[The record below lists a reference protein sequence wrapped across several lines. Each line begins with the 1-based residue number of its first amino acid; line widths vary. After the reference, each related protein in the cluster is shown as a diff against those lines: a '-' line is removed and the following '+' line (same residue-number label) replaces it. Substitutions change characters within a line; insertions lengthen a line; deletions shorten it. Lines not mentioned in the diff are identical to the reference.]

1 MGVTMLLYLLAIVA
15 GLAVLVWSADKFID
29 GAATL
34 AKHLGVS
41 ALLIGIIIVGF
52 GTSAPEITVS
62 IISALENRPELA
74 LGNAY
79 GSNIANIAL
88 ILGLTALI
96 GTIAVQSDV
105 LRRELPILLGAT
117 IFGVVLLLD
126 GSLSRLDGILLLAVL
141 AGYMGYSI
149 WRARKGNADHLI
161 EEVEHEMAEH
171 NMTKAQSIFWIVL
184 GLVLLIASSR
194 ALVWGAVGVAEAFGV
209 SELII
214 GLTVV
219 AIGTSL
225 PELVS
230 SIVAA
235 RKGEYD
241 MVLGNIIG
249 SNFFNMLAVVGIAA
263 MIQPMAVGQEVLQRD
278 VPIMVGITVLL
289 FAICWIFKAVNR
301 YAGMGFVAIYVGYT
315 LWLINTAAA

>member
-1 MGVTMLLYLLAIVA
+1 MLFHLLAILA
-15 GLAVLVWSADKFID
+15 GLAVLVWSADKFVD

-62 IISALENRPELA
+62 IISALEDRPELA

-79 GSNIANIAL
+79 GSNIVNIAL
-88 ILGLTALI
+88 ILGVTALM

-105 LRRELPILLGAT
+105 LRRELPILLAAT
-117 IFGVVLLLD
+117 GFGVILLLD
-126 GSLSRLDGILLLAVL
+126 GALSRLDGALLFAVL

-149 WRARKGNADHLI
+149 WRARQGKADHLI
-161 EEVEHEMAEH
+161 EEVEQEMVEH
-171 NMTKAQSIFWIVL
+171 NMTKGQSIFWIVL

-230 SIVAA
+230 SIIAA

-249 SNFFNMLAVVGIAA
+249 SNFFNMLAVVGVAA
-263 MIQPMAVGQEVLQRD
+263 LIQPLVVEQEVLQRD
-278 VPIMVGITVLL
+278 IPVMVGITVLL
-289 FAICWIFKAVNR
+289 FAICWLFKAVNR

>member
-1 MGVTMLLYLLAIVA
+1 MLLYLLAIVA
-15 GLAVLVWSADKFID
+15 GLAVLVWSADKFVD

-62 IISALENRPELA
+62 IISALEDRPELA

-79 GSNIANIAL
+79 GSNIVNIAL
-88 ILGLTALI
+88 ILGVTALM

-105 LRRELPILLGAT
+105 LRRELPILLAAT
-117 IFGVVLLLD
+117 GFGVILLLD
-126 GSLSRLDGILLLAVL
+126 GALSRLDGALLFAVL

-149 WRARKGNADHLI
+149 WRARQGKPDHLI
-161 EEVEHEMAEH
+161 EEVEQEMVEH
-171 NMTKAQSIFWIVL
+171 NMTKGQSIVWIVV
-184 GLVLLIASSR
+184 GLALLIASSR

-219 AIGTSL
+219 AVGTSL

-249 SNFFNMLAVVGIAA
+249 SNFFNMLAVVGVAA
-263 MIQPMAVGQEVLQRD
+263 VIQPLAVGQDVLQRD
-278 VPIMVGITVLL
+278 IPVMVGITVLL
-289 FAICWIFKAVNR
+289 FAICWLFKAVNR

>member
-1 MGVTMLLYLLAIVA
+1 MLLYLLAIVV
-15 GLAVLVWSADKFID
+15 GLAVLVWSADKFVD

-62 IISALENRPELA
+62 IISALEDRPELA

-79 GSNIANIAL
+79 GSNIVNIAL
-88 ILGLTALI
+88 ILGVTALM

-105 LRRELPILLGAT
+105 LRRELPILLAAT
-117 IFGVVLLLD
+117 GFGVILLLD
-126 GSLSRLDGILLLAVL
+126 GALSRLDGGMLFAVL
-141 AGYMGYSI
+141 FGYMGYSI
-149 WRARKGNADHLI
+149 WRARQGKPDHLI

-263 MIQPMAVGQEVLQRD
+263 LIQPLAVGQDVLQRD
-278 VPIMVGITVLL
+278 IPVMVGITVLL
-289 FAICWIFKAVNR
+289 FAVCWLFKAVNR
-301 YAGMGFVAIYVGYT
+301 YAGAGFVAIYVGYT
-315 LWLINTAAA
+315 LWLINSAMA

>member
-1 MGVTMLLYLLAIVA
+1 MLFHLLAIVA
-15 GLAVLVWSADKFID
+15 GLAVLVWSADKFVD

-62 IISALENRPELA
+62 IISALEDRPELA

-79 GSNIANIAL
+79 GSNIVNIAL
-88 ILGLTALI
+88 ILGVTALM

-105 LRRELPILLGAT
+105 LRRELPILLAAT
-117 IFGVVLLLD
+117 GFGVILLLD
-126 GSLSRLDGILLLAVL
+126 GALSRLDGALLFAVL
-141 AGYMGYSI
+141 ASYMGYSI
-149 WRARKGNADHLI
+149 WRARQGKADHLI
-161 EEVEHEMAEH
+161 EEVEQEMVEH
-171 NMTKAQSIFWIVL
+171 NMTKAQSIVWIVL

-230 SIVAA
+230 SIIAA

-249 SNFFNMLAVVGIAA
+249 SNFFNMLAVVGVAA
-263 MIQPMAVGQEVLQRD
+263 LIQPLAVGQEVLQRD
-278 VPIMVGITVLL
+278 IPVMVGITVLL
-289 FAICWIFKAVNR
+289 FAICWLFKAVNR

>member
-1 MGVTMLLYLLAIVA
+1 MLLYLLAIVA
-15 GLAVLVWSADKFID
+15 GLAVLVWSADKFVD

-62 IISALENRPELA
+62 IIAALENRPELA

-79 GSNIANIAL
+79 GSNIVNIAL
-88 ILGLTALI
+88 ILGVTALM

-117 IFGVVLLLD
+117 AFGVVLLLD
-126 GSLSRLDGILLLAVL
+126 GSLSRLDGILLFAVL
-141 AGYMGYSI
+141 FFYMGYSI
-149 WRARKGNADHLI
+149 WRARQSKADHLI
-161 EEVEHEMAEH
+161 EEVEQEMVEH

-184 GLVLLIASSR
+184 GLALLIASSR

-219 AIGTSL
+219 AVGTSL

-249 SNFFNMLAVVGIAA
+249 SNFFNMLAVVGVAA
-263 MIQPMAVGQEVLQRD
+263 VIQPLAVGQDVLQRD
-278 VPIMVGITVLL
+278 VPVMVGITVLL
-289 FAICWIFKAVNR
+289 FAVCWLFKAVNR
-301 YAGMGFVAIYVGYT
+301 YAGAGFVAIYVGYT
-315 LWLINTAAA
+315 LWLINTAVA

>member
-1 MGVTMLLYLLAIVA
+1 MLLYLLAIVV

-62 IISALENRPELA
+62 IISALESRPELA

-79 GSNIANIAL
+79 GSNIVNIAL
-88 ILGLTALI
+88 ILGVTALM

-105 LRRELPILLGAT
+105 LRRELPILLAAT
-117 IFGVVLLLD
+117 AFGVILLLD
-126 GSLSRLDGILLLAVL
+126 GSLSRLDGVLLFAVL

-149 WRARKGNADHLI
+149 WRARQGNDDHLI
-161 EEVEHEMAEH
+161 EEIEQEMAEH

-184 GLVLLIASSR
+184 GLALLIASSR

-263 MIQPMAVGQEVLQRD
+263 VIQPLAVGQDVLQRD
-278 VPIMVGITVLL
+278 IPVMVGITVLL
-289 FAICWIFKAVNR
+289 FAICWLFKAVNR
-301 YAGMGFVAIYVGYT
+301 YAGAGFVAIYVGYT

>member
-1 MGVTMLLYLLAIVA
+1 MLLYLLAIVV
-15 GLAVLVWSADKFID
+15 GLAVLVWSADKFVD

-62 IISALENRPELA
+62 IISALEDRPELA

-79 GSNIANIAL
+79 GSNIVNIAL
-88 ILGLTALI
+88 ILGVTALM

-105 LRRELPILLGAT
+105 LRRELPILLAAT
-117 IFGVVLLLD
+117 GFGVVLLLD
-126 GSLSRLDGILLLAVL
+126 GALSRLDGILLFAVL
-141 AGYMGYSI
+141 FVYMGYSI
-149 WRARKGNADHLI
+149 WRARQAKPDHLI
-161 EEVEHEMAEH
+161 EEVEQEMVEH
-171 NMTKAQSIFWIVL
+171 NMTKGQSIFWIVL
-184 GLVLLIASSR
+184 GLLLLIASSR

-219 AIGTSL
+219 AVGTSL

-249 SNFFNMLAVVGIAA
+249 SNFFNMLAVVGVAA
-263 MIQPMAVGQEVLQRD
+263 LIQPLAVGQDVLQRD
-278 VPIMVGITVLL
+278 IPVMVGITVLL
-289 FAICWIFKAVNR
+289 FAVCWLFKAVNR
-301 YAGMGFVAIYVGYT
+301 YAGAGFVAIYVGYT
-315 LWLINTAAA
+315 LWLINTAVA